1 MTVSPWSPRRDGEVG
16 GIALTPES
24 EPRTPRVQSPQTY
37 LFVINSF
44 LAGGAERSL
53 VELLPRLVENGIRPV
68 IACLTYREVGF
79 EEEVRNAGY
88 DVRLLGGHGRLGK
101 MRSLRRLIKE
111 LRPALVYTSLFDA
124 DVTGRIAALGM
135 DVPVISNLANTAY
148 DPARLADPNID
159 SRRLKLVQLID
170 GFTSRHMTDHFHA
183 VSQAAKDSTVATLGV
198 DPARIT
204 VVKRGRDA
212 QRLGVQTPERRQ
224 AARHALD
231 LRADAAVVVTVG
243 RQEYQKGHSHLIAAF
258 ADVVRDHP
266 GARLLIAGR
275 EGHASPQLVEL
286 IRQLE
291 LTEVVRLLGHRSDI
305 PEVLAA
311 GDLFVFPSLYEGLGG
326 ALIEAL
332 ALQLPVVAS
341 DLPALREVVAEGENA
356 LLTPPGDAAALAAAI
371 SRLLGDPDLRRR
383 FGARSRELFDAEF
396 HLETATGKMLD
407 MLTQVAQS

>member
-1 MTVSPWSPRRDGEVG
+1 MTPD
-16 GIALTPES
+16 S
-24 EPRTPRVQSPQTY
+24 EPMTRPNQSLQTY

-53 VELLPRLVENGIRPV
+53 VELLPRLVDNGIRPV
-68 IACLTYREVGF
+68 IACLAYREVGF
-79 EEEVRNAGY
+79 EEEVRSAGY
-88 DVRLLGGHGRLGK
+88 DVRLLEGHGRFGK
-101 MRSLRRLIKE
+101 VRSLRRLIRE

-124 DVTGRIAALGM
+124 DVTGRVAALGM

-148 DPARLADPNID
+148 DPARLADPNIN
-159 SRRLKLVQLID
+159 SRRLKLVKFVD

-212 QRLGVQTPERRQ
+212 ERLGVRTPERQQ
-224 AARHALD
+224 AARHALG
-231 LRADAAVVVTVG
+231 LAADAAVVVTVG
-243 RQEYQKGHSHLIAAF
+243 RQEYQKGHRYLIEAF

-275 EGHASPQLVEL
+275 EGHATAQLVEL
-286 IRQLE
+286 IRRLE

-311 GDLFVFPSLYEGLGG
+311 ADLFVFPSLYEGLGG

-341 DLPALREVVAEGENA
+341 DLPALREVVAEGQNA
-356 LLTPPGDAAALAAAI
+356 VLTAPGDAGALAAAI
-371 SRLLGDPDLRRR
+371 SRLLGDPALRHRY
-383 FGARSRELFDAEF
+383 GTRSRELFDAEF
-396 HLETATGKMLD
+396 HLETATDKMLE
-407 MLTQVAQS
+407 MLAQVAQS